1 MITADEVSA
10 AMPCGEAISTSP
22 LPRVRITR
30 QPPTQVPAAI
40 ARAHAIFTHTGM
52 ACRLLQPPYA
62 IEREGDH
69 AHGLLGI
76 VGAVSQ

>member
-52 ACRLLQPPYA
+52 AFRLLQPPYA
-62 IEREGDH
+62 TSARVITPMVFW
-69 AHGLLGI
+69 ASL
-76 VGAVSQ
+76 VP